1 MDIVSQTKEYFLE
14 VAKKNFNLENYYLE
28 RHVNEVERWAKKILE
43 IKSDADS
50 DVVLLGVWLHDIG
63 QLIGYKEIDHA
74 ISSEIEARRFLAEK
88 GIQKDIIEKVAHCVR
103 AHRCKDIQPS
113 TIEAKIVAASD
124 SASHMTDIVYADMAS
139 RGDVQG
145 AKDKLERDYRDKGLI
160 PEISNELDDLYI
172 AWKNLLEVF
181 PK

>member
-1 MDIVSQTKEYFLE
+1 MDIVNQTKEYFLQR
-14 VAKKNFNLENYYLE
+14 AKKNFNLDNYYLE

-43 IKSDADS
+43 IKVDANRE
-50 DVVLLGVWLHDIG
+50 VVLLGVWLHDIG

-74 ISSEIEARRFLAEK
+74 INSEIEARRFLGEK
-88 GIQKDIIEKVAHCVR
+88 GVEIGVIEKVAHCVR
-103 AHRCKDIQPS
+103 AHRCKDIQPN
-113 TIEAKIVAASD
+113 TLEAKIVAASD

-139 RGDVQG
+139 RGDVNG
-145 AKDKLERDYRDKGLI
+145 AKAKLERDYRDKGLV
-160 PEISNELDDLYI
+160 PEISDELETLYL

>member
-1 MDIVSQTKEYFLE
+1 MDIISQTKEYFLE
-14 VAKKNFNLENYYLE
+14 VAKKNFNLDNYYLE